1 VLADTVVAVAA
12 VVAGVSVEEVVVLVV
27 TEVVVD
33 ERLELPD
40 GRL

>member
-1 VLADTVVAVAA
+1 VVAVVAA
-12 VVAGVSVEEVVVLVV
+12 AGVSVEEVVVLVV